1 MNNFA
6 IKVGNKE
13 YWISRSIAAAGF
25 IFTIKDGVLLIL
37 AAQRGGG
44 AADNIGKWNCPCGY
58 LDYNETVAQC
68 CSREILEETNFSI
81 IPKCL
86 KLLCVNDDPDENR
99 QNVTFQ
105 YIAQVDWTYKCERI
119 NNFNC
124 EPGEVQD
131 VKWIAV
137 DRIDDFEW
145 AFNHN
150 NIIKQIVNDHYLNSS
165 N

>member
-6 IKVGNKE
+6 VKVGNKE

-25 IFTIKDGVLLIL
+25 VFTIKDGVLFVL
-37 AAQRGGG
+37 AAQRGEG

-68 CSREILEETNFSI
+68 CSREIHEETNFI
-81 IPKCL
+81 INPKCL
-86 KLLCVNDDPDENR
+86 KLLGVNDDPDENR
-99 QNVTFQ
+99 QNVTFR
-105 YIAQVDWTYKCERI
+105 YMAQVDWTIDCEWI
-119 NNFNC
+119 KNCNC